1 MHHSTLS
8 WNFQEGGKTQM
19 MSESPVQKEGWGLKI
34 EIKFE
39 KKKEKKQKM
48 LPERRENKGGAE
60 QRERQRDGRRG
71 GQVQIV
77 NWVKQWVTDS
87 PERVGCENKER
98 VEHSAVVTEWQT
110 HICLSVHVHTHM
122 HSFKS
127 ISSSLFLRLI
137 HKNGWQTLCFCLH
150 GRCGGYK
157 NSDEYNG
164 TDMRREIMKKMKS
177 IFQMAAEKKNVFF
190 VFFFNGREFTTIIVL
205 GGVWLCAI
213 TS

>member
-39 KKKEKKQKM
+39 KKKRKETEDATRKERKQ
-48 LPERRENKGGAE
+48 RRCRTAWETKRWE
-60 QRERQRDGRRG
+60 EG

-98 VEHSAVVTEWQT
+98 VEHSAVGTEWQT
-110 HICLSVHVHTHM
+110 HICLSVHVHTHT

-164 TDMRREIMKKMKS
+164 TDMRQEIMKKMKS
-177 IFQMAAEKKNVFF
+177 IFQMAAEKKKCFLSSSLMA
-190 VFFFNGREFTTIIVL
+190 GSLQR
-205 GGVWLCAI
+205 
-213 TS
+213 S

>member
-39 KKKEKKQKM
+39 KKRKETEDATRKERKQ
-48 LPERRENKGGAE
+48 
-60 QRERQRDGRRG
+60 RQCRTAWETKRWEG

-98 VEHSAVVTEWQT
+98 VEHSAVGTEWQT
-110 HICLSVHVHTHM
+110 HICLSVHVHTHT

-127 ISSSLFLRLI
+127 VSSSLFLRLI

-164 TDMRREIMKKMKS
+164 TDTRRER
-177 IFQMAAEKKNVFF
+177 KKNQSTNTF
-190 VFFFNGREFTTIIVL
+190 
-205 GGVWLCAI
+205 
-213 TS
+213 